1 MGNLKGDR
9 PDGPALAVW
18 QSNRLFGDRHSAMR
32 TFTLLA
38 LLFLSVFSAHAQDTG
53 SYIGRLVDA
62 EFGVFDEPGVEI
74 LLTGG
79 GEIRSMAP
87 YPNGWFAFYNLPDG
101 DYAIKVRKAG
111 YQAPP
116 ARMSAIANGSSEP
129 TPPYFLPHGEH
140 PDAYRAFVMR
150 ELDPDVFR
158 YHWEEDQSTAGYDF
172 AAHVNE
178 PHVVEFLGE
187 TVEMLDDASALRL
200 EHEYGIILVNTDTA
214 TWTQEH
220 AYRLLETM
228 KAIPVHYWIEGRS
241 RWTLTDAHVPND
253 IWITGGGVQDDREV
267 LMADAAFTYATPRTV
282 RIDGKRGQYFS
293 RRLHHAAVRYV
304 TDNGHHESS
313 FDKILRERYGVT
325 TYVTD
330 DMTYSALTAAT
341 TGENSARFQR
351 FHAEEIVQII
361 NMLEEMPSGLR
372 STPGLQYLVRRRD
385 GYPHPLYPGAPAVAW
400 TDSGYIEF
408 MDKAFLAAASGPTHR
423 LIIHEKAHFLWAHMF
438 DQQLKSDW
446 IELGGWFQT
455 PDSPSGWWTAKQTEF
470 VSAYAH
476 NINPNEDMAESIAY
490 FVINPDKLRSR
501 AIGKYEFIRDR
512 IMQGSFYI
520 SQIREDLTFEVYN
533 LYPDYV
539 FPGKI
544 RRVDI
549 LVTGA
554 PNEDKTVTIEVELH
568 ALDSTL
574 EGAQH
579 VFIRIE
585 SEDDTYTDKYLYPVD
600 ESETGTVLGRT
611 FTLSKHVK
619 SGYWIP
625 IRVHIGDEQGNE
637 RFESAN
643 DFGWQLYINNPLEDT
658 QAPRYV
664 PNSATLSLTT
674 SVQEGQAVQVIHAK
688 WKVDEDTGMEEHG
701 ACYASLNDELPETYR
716 LQEYGNYDSATETC
730 EVLFPMPGYMPSST
744 YFLDYIF
751 MRDVASKKGSVKFYD
766 DSPGD
771 ESPQRIQ
778 VITQN
783 PDTDAPHLDLNTI
796 SVSAVPTNPESPT
809 GETVVTLTIQVK
821 DDISGFVLG
830 GFYLRDPQGIN
841 HHYYIYNDRR
851 GHLFPLGDPSEWKT
865 YIVTV
870 ILPAGSAPG
879 IWGVP
884 ELTVRDRAHNFR
896 VYDFTEIMHFVIEK

>member
-1 MGNLKGDR
+1 MLQTRIKTWLYWSQQPR
-9 PDGPALAVW
+9 RIVAT
-18 QSNRLFGDRHSAMR
+18 AMR
-32 TFTLLA
+32 AFTLLA
-38 LLFLSVFSAHAQDTG
+38 FLFLSIFPAHAQDTG
-53 SYIGRLVDA
+53 SYMGRVVPP
-62 EFGVFDEPGVEI
+62 EFGEFHEPGVEI

-101 DYAIKVRKAG
+101 DYTVKARKAG

-116 ARMSAIANGSSEP
+116 ARTFSIVNGSSEP
-129 TPPYFLPHGEH
+129 TPPAFVPPGEH

-150 ELDPDVFR
+150 KLDPDVFR

-187 TVEMLDDASALRL
+187 PVDILDDASALRL
-200 EHEYGIILVNTDTA
+200 EREYGIILVNSDTA

-228 KAIPVHYWIEGRS
+228 KSIPVHYWIEGRS

-267 LMADAAFTYATPRTV
+267 LMADVAFTYATPRTT

-293 RRLHHAAVRYV
+293 RRLHHAAVRFV

-330 DMTYSALTAAT
+330 DMTYSALTAST
-341 TGENSARFQR
+341 TGENSAQFQR

-400 TDSGYIEF
+400 TDAGYIEF
-408 MDKAFLAAASGPTHR
+408 MDTAFLGGSAGPTHR

-438 DQQLKSDW
+438 DAQLRDDW

-455 PDSPSGWWTAKQTEF
+455 SDSPSGWWTTKQTEF
-470 VSAYAH
+470 VGAYAH
-476 NINPNEDMAESIAY
+476 NVNPNEDMAESIAY

-501 AIGKYEFIRDR
+501 AIGKYEFIQDR
-512 IMQGSFYI
+512 IMQGNFYI
-520 SQIREDLTFEVYN
+520 STIREDLTFEVYN
-533 LYPDYV
+533 LFPDYV

-544 RRVDI
+544 RRVDVE
-549 LVTGA
+549 VTGA
-554 PNEDKTVTIEVELH
+554 PAEDKTVRIEVELH
-568 ALDSTL
+568 ALNNVL
-574 EGAQH
+574 EGATH
-579 VFIRIE
+579 VFMRIE
-585 SEDDTYTDKYLYPVD
+585 SEDDTSTDEYLYPVD
-600 ESETGTVLGRT
+600 GGQTGTVLGAT

-625 IRVHIGDEQGNE
+625 TWVEISDEHENE
-637 RFESAN
+637 RFESVN
-643 DFGWQLYINNPLEDT
+643 DFGWQMYVNNPMEDT

-664 PNSATLSLTT
+664 PNSASLTLTT
-674 SVQEGQAVQVIHAK
+674 SVVEGQTVQKVLAK
-688 WKVDEDTGMEEHG
+688 WKVDEDTGIRH
-701 ACYASLNDELPETYR
+701 CYASMNDELPETYR
-716 LQEYGNYDSATETC
+716 LEEYGDYDSATEFC
-730 EVLFPMPGYMPSST
+730 EVLFFMPDYMPSSV
-744 YFLDYIF
+744 YYLDYIG
-751 MRDVASKKGSVKFYD
+751 MADVALKWGSFEFY
-766 DSPGD
+766 DSPG
-771 ESPQRIQ
+771 EEAPEHIR
-778 VITQN
+778 VITTS

-796 SVSAVPTNPESPT
+796 SVSALPTNPEAPT
-809 GETVVTLTIQVK
+809 GETVVTLKIHVK
-821 DDISGFVLG
+821 DDISGFTHG
-830 GFYLRDPQGIN
+830 GFYLRDPQGSD
-841 HHYYIYNDRR
+841 HHYWFYNERR
-851 GHLFPLGDPSEWKT
+851 GHLFPLGDPSEWQLK
-865 YIVTV
+865 IITV
-870 ILPAGSAPG
+870 LLPAGSAPG

-884 ELTVRDRAHNFR
+884 EIQLLDRAHNFR
-896 VYDFTEIMHFVIEK
+896 VYNFTEIMHFEIE

>member
-1 MGNLKGDR
+1 MR
-9 PDGPALAVW
+9 AL
-18 QSNRLFGDRHSAMR
+18 
-32 TFTLLA
+32 TLLA
-38 LLFLSVFSAHAQDTG
+38 LLFLSIFPAHAQDTG
-53 SYIGRLVDA
+53 SYIGRVVPP
-62 EFGVFDEPGVEI
+62 EFGEFQEPGVEI

-101 DYAIKVRKAG
+101 NYIIKVRKEG

-116 ARMSAIANGSSEP
+116 ARTFSIVNGSSEP
-129 TPPYFLPHGEH
+129 IPPAFLPPGEH

-187 TVEMLDDASALRL
+187 PVEILDDASALRL
-200 EHEYGIILVNTDTA
+200 EREYGIILVDGDTA

-228 KAIPVHYWIEGRS
+228 KAIPIHWTEGSS

-253 IWITGGGVQDDREV
+253 IWITGGSVQDDREV

-330 DMTYSALTAAT
+330 DMTYSTLTAST
-341 TGENSARFQR
+341 TGENSVQFQR

-400 TDSGYIEF
+400 TNSGYIEF
-408 MDKAFLAAASGPTHR
+408 MDTAFLGGNAGATHR

-438 DQQLKSDW
+438 DAQLRDDW

-455 PDSPSGWWTAKQTEF
+455 TESPSGWWTTKQTEF
-470 VSAYAH
+470 VGAYAH
-476 NINPNEDMAESIAY
+476 NVNPNEDMAESIAY

-512 IMQGSFYI
+512 IMQGNFYI
-520 SQIREDLTFEVYN
+520 STIREDLTFEVYN
-533 LYPDYV
+533 LFPDYI

-544 RRVDI
+544 RRVDVE
-549 LVTGA
+549 VTGA
-554 PNEDKTVTIEVELH
+554 PAEDKTVRIEVELH
-568 ALDSTL
+568 ALDNVL
-574 EGAQH
+574 EGAES
-579 VFIRIE
+579 VYMRLE
-585 SEDDTYTDKYLYPVD
+585 SEDNTFIDKHLYPVGD
-600 ESETGTVLGRT
+600 EETGTVLGKT
-611 FTLSKHVK
+611 FTLNKHVK

-625 IRVHIGDEQGNE
+625 ISVHISDEHGNE
-637 RFESAN
+637 RFESVN
-643 DFGWQLYINNPLEDT
+643 DFGWQMHVNNSLEDT

-664 PNSATLSLTT
+664 PNSASLTLTT
-674 SVQEGQAVQVIHAK
+674 SVEEGQTVQVIHAK
-688 WKVDEDTGMEEHG
+688 WGVDEDTEMGR
-701 ACYASLNDELPETYR
+701 CYASMNDELQETYR
-716 LQEYGNYDSATETC
+716 LQEYGDYDPVTETC
-730 EVLFPMPGYMPSST
+730 EVLFFMPDYMPSSV
-744 YFLDYIF
+744 YSLDFIS
-751 MRDVASKKGSVKFYD
+751 MRDVARKQGYVEFY
-766 DSPGD
+766 DSPG
-771 ESPQRIQ
+771 EEAPQRIR
-778 VITQN
+778 VTTTN

-796 SVSAVPTNPESPT
+796 RVSALPTNPEAPT
-809 GETVVTLTIQVK
+809 GETVVTLEIDVK
-821 DDISGFVLG
+821 DDISGFTHG
-830 GFYLRDPQGIN
+830 GFYLRDPQGID
-841 HHYYIYNDRR
+841 HHYWFHGENR
-851 GHLFPLGDPSEWKT
+851 GDLFPSGDPSVWT
-865 YIVTV
+865 AGTVTV
-870 ILPAGSAPG
+870 LLPAGSAPG
-879 IWGVP
+879 TWGVS
-884 ELTVRDRAHNFR
+884 ELKLVDRAHNFR
-896 VYDFTEIMHFVIEK
+896 VYDFTEIMHFEIE